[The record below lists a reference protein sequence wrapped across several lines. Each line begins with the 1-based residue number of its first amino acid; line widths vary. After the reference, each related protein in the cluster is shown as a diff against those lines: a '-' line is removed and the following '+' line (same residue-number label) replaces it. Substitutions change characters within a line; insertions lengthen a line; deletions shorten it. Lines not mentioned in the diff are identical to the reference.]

1 MHSFTLPSS
10 LPPFLLSSSSDSSLS
25 TEEKL
30 SSSEEK
36 QKTFLTRLETTIT
49 DSSTQEYVVV
59 KNWHH
64 GNSIM
69 N

>member
-10 LPPFLLSSSSDSSLS
+10 LYPFLLSSSSDSSLS

-59 KNWHH
+59 ENWRH